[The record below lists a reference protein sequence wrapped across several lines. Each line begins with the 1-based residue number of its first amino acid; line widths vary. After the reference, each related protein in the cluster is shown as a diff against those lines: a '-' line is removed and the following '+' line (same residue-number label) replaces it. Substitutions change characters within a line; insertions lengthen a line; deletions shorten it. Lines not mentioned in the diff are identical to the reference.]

1 MRLPI
6 QMRAHEPAPTE
17 TVKAVTLPAASGPAT
32 DLEARVGED
41 DHQALRLWLRL
52 LVCANLVEA
61 EIRTQLRAEFGITLA
76 RFDLLAQLERS
87 PDGLKMSELS
97 RRLMVSGGNVT
108 GLTDELEAEG
118 LVVREDDP
126 QDRRAYTVKLTPRGL
141 TQFRAMATRHEGW
154 VVDLL
159 SGLGGSEQRQVF
171 GLLGKL
177 KQHLVAAP
185 RAVRTGRPPGRK
197 L

>member
-1 MRLPI
+1 M
-6 QMRAHEPAPTE
+6 
-17 TVKAVTLPAASGPAT
+17 KAATLPAAPGPAT
-32 DLEARVGED
+32 DLEARVGEE

-52 LVCANLVEA
+52 LVCANLVET
-61 EIRTQLRAEFGITLA
+61 EIRTRLRAEFGITLA

-118 LVVREDDP
+118 LVAREDDP
-126 QDRRAYTVKLTPRGL
+126 QDRRAYTVKLTQKGL
-141 TQFRAMATRHEGW
+141 LQFRAMAVRHEGW
-154 VVDLL
+154 VVELL
-159 SGLGGSEQRQVF
+159 SGLGGAEQRQVF

-177 KQHLVAAP
+177 KQHLAAAP
-185 RAVRTGRPPGRK
+185 RAARTGRAPGRK

>member
-1 MRLPI
+1 
-6 QMRAHEPAPTE
+6 
-17 TVKAVTLPAASGPAT
+17 VKAATLPAAHGPAT

-52 LVCANLVEA
+52 LVCANLVET
-61 EIRTQLRAEFGITLA
+61 EIRTRLRAEFGITLA

-108 GLTDELEAEG
+108 GLTDELESEG

-126 QDRRAYTVKLTPRGL
+126 QDRRAYTVKLTPKGIA
-141 TQFRAMATRHEGW
+141 QFRAMAQRHEGW
-154 VVDLL
+154 VVELL
-159 SGLGGSEQRQVF
+159 SGLGGGEQRQVF

-177 KQHLVAAP
+177 KQHLAAAP
-185 RAVRTGRPPGRK
+185 RATRTGRAPGRK